1 MYLQNY
7 TADLGEFISKF
18 SINVDKGTRSQLFFL
33 NEIIC

>member
-18 SINVDKGTRSQLFFL
+18 SKNVDKGSEFNCFF
-33 NEIIC
+33 